1 MKKQKK
7 QLKFKNHF
15 DKFPPILREMVMEAM
30 TEKDHEEKYGNWIV
44 SPLHKAF
51 YWHKNLCLSDWDFW
65 YAVYVDAIHHK
76 IWKL

>member
-30 TEKDHEEKYGNWIV
+30 AEKEQNSQYGDYRTNPLMAAFVWINNQC
-44 SPLHKAF
+44 F
-51 YWHKNLCLSDWDFW
+51 NDGDFW
-65 YAVYVDAIHHK
+65 EAVEQDAIHHK

>member
-30 TEKDHEEKYGNWIV
+30 SDEEKECVWQGYNTT
-44 SPLHKAF
+44 PLSGAF
-51 YWHKNLCLSDWDFW
+51 MWYKNLSLSDWDFW
-65 YAVYVDAIHHK
+65 SAVNKDAIHHK
-76 IWKL
+76 IWEL